1 MRASRPLGTAHSD
14 AVTAEIGKRRGN
26 RGRST
31 RGGRMR
37 RAVVIV
43 LAVSLSW
50 LTWSVGGALVA
61 PGSDSVAARL
71 AEWGRQHH
79 LGLVINALERAQYE
93 ANQPSTGGTVP
104 GGIPRLGPTDRPGR
118 RSAGEQPSGSPRL
131 GSGGTRGPTQRTIHA
146 PTPLVPASQPALSG
160 EGQWQDLYPVRGQV
174 AARVAFLRP
183 DAQHTSYLAQIV
195 WMDPHLVKFSLFPG
209 IQYPGQPAT
218 GPDSLTTRQQR
229 SVLAAFNSGFQ
240 LKDSHG
246 GYWQSGLTVQNL
258 VPGAASMI
266 FHHDGSLT
274 VEPWRGGPPGASVA
288 AVRQNLTMMISNGTV
303 STLVQ
308 HPRHDTWGATLGDH
322 AFVWRTGI
330 GVRVDGSIVFV
341 LGPALD
347 IASLASLL
355 KTAGAVNAMELDINP
370 AWTNYFTYTH
380 PTGAP
385 AVPHRLGTDTQPDL
399 GRYQQPCSRDFVG
412 VFPRR

>member
-1 MRASRPLGTAHSD
+1 MRASRPLGTAHGD
-14 AVTAEIGKRRGN
+14 AVTAQIGGARGN
-26 RGRST
+26 RVRSA
-31 RGGRMR
+31 GGSRIR

-43 LAVSLSW
+43 VAVSLSW
-50 LTWSVGGALVA
+50 LTWSVGGALIA
-61 PGSDSVAARL
+61 PGSDSVPARL

-79 LGLVINALERAQYE
+79 LGPVINALERAQYE

-104 GGIPRLGPTDRPGR
+104 GGIPRLGPTDQPGR
-118 RSAGEQPSGSPRL
+118 RSAGEQPSGSTGLR
-131 GSGGTRGPTQRTIHA
+131 SGGTRGPRQQTTHA
-146 PTPLVPASQPALSG
+146 PAPLTPASQPALAG
-160 EGQWQDLYPVRGQV
+160 EGQWQDLYQVRGGV
-174 AARVAFLRP
+174 AGRVAFLRP

-195 WMDPHLVKFSLFPG
+195 WMDPQLVKLSLFPG

-218 GPDSLTTRQQR
+218 GPDSLNDRQQK

-258 VPGAASMI
+258 VSGAASMI

-274 VEPWRGGPPGASVA
+274 VEPWRGGPPAASVA

-303 STLVQ
+303 SPLVQ

-330 GVRVDGSIVFV
+330 GVRSDGSIVFV

-355 KTAGAVNAMELDINP
+355 KAAGAVNAMELDINP

-399 GRYQQPCSRDFVG
+399 SRYQQPCSRDFVG
-412 VFPRR
+412 VFPR